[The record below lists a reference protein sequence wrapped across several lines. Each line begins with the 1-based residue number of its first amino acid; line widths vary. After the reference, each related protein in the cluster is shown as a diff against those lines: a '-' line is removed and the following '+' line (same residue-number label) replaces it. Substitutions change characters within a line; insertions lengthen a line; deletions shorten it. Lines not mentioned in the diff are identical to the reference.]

1 MNDTIGYIFGK
12 LNNSDQMFK
21 TIAKNLNEQSK
32 FNKSVM
38 TFTVVT
44 MINLYLHQATIR
56 RANKEIE
63 KLREEVEELKHT
75 KGE

>member
-32 FNKSVM
+32 FNKSVT

-56 RANKEIE
+56 RVNKEIE